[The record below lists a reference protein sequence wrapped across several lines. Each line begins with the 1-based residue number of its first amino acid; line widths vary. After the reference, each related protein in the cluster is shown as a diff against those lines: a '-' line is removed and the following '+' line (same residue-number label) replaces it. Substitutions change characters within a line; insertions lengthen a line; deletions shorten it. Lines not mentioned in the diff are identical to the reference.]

1 MAVYLKVGD
10 KVRINGDG
18 QEWRIVAER
27 LKTGGVTPRHP
38 QGDQWVEY
46 QLEAKLP
53 GSLRA
58 TRVWH
63 GAFGLMLVMT

>member
-1 MAVYLKVGD
+1 MIHLTIGD
-10 KVRINGDG
+10 MVRIGYEP
-18 QEWRIVAER
+18 QVWRIVAER
-27 LKTGGVTPRHP
+27 LKAGGETVRHP

-53 GSLRA
+53 GAMRT

-63 GAFGLMLVMT
+63 EAEKLRLVTP